1 MKNIEIQPELP
12 TEDLSTFAGAARHND
27 TSSVQAAGGTS
38 YSRLSLES
46 VAASLDRLAAPYG

>member
-38 YSRLSLES
+38 YSRLPLQV
-46 VAASLDRLAAPYG
+46 VAGSLDRLAFLYE